1 MLAKPKVFLE
11 LFKKQPKS
19 DIFEESTILDTKPR
33 RRVLVRRATAQIC
46 IVAAALP
53 QMRVGYIDGGND
65 AVAHRL
71 DRIGVAVTDLSDVP
85 LIDVTLT
92 ACDTL
97 VVGNLA
103 MKFRAGLADA
113 MPRIHD

>member
-1 MLAKPKVFLE
+1 MECFHRH
-11 LFKKQPKS
+11 
-19 DIFEESTILDTKPR
+19 IR
-33 RRVLVRRATAQIC
+33 RDHIAPRVLVRRATAQIC

-53 QMRVGYIDGGND
+53 QMRGGYIDGGND

-71 DRIGVAVTDLSDVP
+71 DQIGVAVTDLSDLSDVP
-85 LIDVTLT
+85 LSDVTLT

-113 MPRIHD
+113 MPWIHD

>member
-1 MLAKPKVFLE
+1 VECFHRY
-11 LFKKQPKS
+11 
-19 DIFEESTILDTKPR
+19 IR
-33 RRVLVRRATAQIC
+33 RDHIAPRVLVRRATAQIC

-71 DRIGVAVTDLSDVP
+71 DQIGVAVTDLSDVP
-85 LIDVTLT
+85 LSDVTLT

-103 MKFRAGLADA
+103 MKFRAGLAAA

>member
-1 MLAKPKVFLE
+1 MECFHRHIHRDHIAP
-11 LFKKQPKS
+11 
-19 DIFEESTILDTKPR
+19 
-33 RRVLVRRATAQIC
+33 RVLVRRATAQIC

-71 DRIGVAVTDLSDVP
+71 DQIGVAVTDLR
-85 LIDVTLT
+85 DVTLT

>member
-1 MLAKPKVFLE
+1 VGSGLLAKPKVFLE

-19 DIFEESTILDTKPR
+19 DIFEKCTILDTKSR
-33 RRVLVRRATAQIC
+33 RRVLVRRATAEIC

-71 DRIGVAVTDLSDVP
+71 DRIGVAVTDLR
-85 LIDVTLT
+85 DVTLT

-103 MKFRAGLADA
+103 MKFRTGLANV
-113 MPRIHD
+113 MPRIYD